1 MKTYRVDVV
10 RDEGWWIMHARI
22 PRTIIYSQAKRVDDV
37 EPMIRDAIAGVL
49 DVDPESFAIELT
61 FVLDSDVLDQVARA
75 REVSLEAA
83 EVQERASRE
92 SRAAVQALRK
102 EGLTLKEAG
111 YFLGVTPQRVAQLL
125 NS

>member
-49 DVDPESFAIELT
+49 DVDSESFAIELT
-61 FVLDSDVLDQVARA
+61 FVLDSVVLDQVAGGRVA
-75 REVSLEAA
+75 SIVAA
-83 EVQERASRE
+83 DVQERASR
-92 SRAAVQALRK
+92 
-102 EGLTLKEAG
+102 
-111 YFLGVTPQRVAQLL
+111 
-125 NS
+125 

>member
-61 FVLDSDVLDQVARA
+61 FDLDSDVLDQVARA
-75 REVSLEAA
+75 REISLEAA

-92 SRAAVQALRK
+92 SRAAVQALRN

-111 YFLGVTPQRVAQLL
+111 YFLGVSPQRVAQLL
-125 NS
+125 NA

>member
-1 MKTYRVDVV
+1 MKTYQVDVV
-10 RDEGWWIMHARI
+10 RDNGWWIMHARI
-22 PRTIIYSQAKRVDDV
+22 PKTIICSQAKRINDV

-49 DVDPESFAIELT
+49 DIDPGSFALKLIFDLDAG
-61 FVLDSDVLDQVARA
+61 VLEQVNRA

-92 SRAAVQALRK
+92 SRAAVQALR
-102 EGLTLKEAG
+102 EQGLTLKEAG

>member
-10 RDEGWWIMHARI
+10 RDQGWWIMHARI

-61 FVLDSDVLDQVARA
+61 FDLDSDVLDQVARA

-92 SRAAVQALRK
+92 SRAAVQALRN

-111 YFLGVTPQRVAQLL
+111 YFLGVSPQRVAQLL
-125 NS
+125 NA

>member
-1 MKTYRVDVV
+1 MKTYQVDVV
-10 RDEGWWIMHARI
+10 KDEGWWIMHARI
-22 PRTIIYSQAKRVDDV
+22 PRTIIYSQARRIDDI
-37 EPMIRDAIAGVL
+37 EFMIRDAIAGAL
-49 DVDPESFAIELT
+49 DVDPQSFRIELT
-61 FVLDSDVLDQVARA
+61 FDLDSDVLDQVSRA
-75 REVSLEAA
+75 REASLEAA

>member
-1 MKTYRVDVV
+1 MKTYPVDVV
-10 RDEGWWIMHARI
+10 RDDGWWIMHARI
-22 PRTIIYSQAKRVDDV
+22 PKTIIYSQAKRINDV

-49 DVDPESFAIELT
+49 DIDPGSFALKLT
-61 FVLDSDVLDQVARA
+61 FDLDAEVLEQVNRA

-92 SRAAVQALRK
+92 SRAAVQALRE

>member
-1 MKTYRVDVV
+1 MRTYQVDVAK
-10 RDEGWWIMHARI
+10 DEGWWIMHARI
-22 PRTIIYSQAKRVDDV
+22 PRTVIYSQARRIDDI
-37 EPMIRDAIAGVL
+37 EFMIRDAIAGAL
-49 DVDPESFAIELT
+49 DVEPDSFELELV
-61 FVLDSDVLDQVARA
+61 FDLDSDVLDQVSRA
-75 REVSLEAA
+75 REASLEAA
-83 EVQERASRE
+83 EVQARASRE

>member
-49 DVDPESFAIELT
+49 DVEPESFAIELT
-61 FVLDSDVLDQVARA
+61 FDLNSDVLDQVARA

-92 SRAAVQALRK
+92 SRAAVQALRN

-111 YFLGVTPQRVAQLL
+111 YFLGVSPQRVAQLL
-125 NS
+125 NA

>member
-49 DVDPESFAIELT
+49 DVDLESFEIELI
-61 FVLDSDVLDQVARA
+61 FDFDADVLDQVNRA
-75 REVSLEAA
+75 REASTEAA

-92 SRAAVQALRK
+92 SRAAVHALRK

>member
-49 DVDPESFAIELT
+49 DVEPESFAIELT
-61 FVLDSDVLDQVARA
+61 FELDSDVLDQVARA

-92 SRAAVQALRK
+92 SRAAVQALRN

-111 YFLGVTPQRVAQLL
+111 YFLGVSPQRVAQLL
-125 NS
+125 NA

>member
-61 FVLDSDVLDQVARA
+61 FDLDSDVLDQVARA

-92 SRAAVQALRK
+92 SRAAVQALRN

-111 YFLGVTPQRVAQLL
+111 YFLGVSPQRVAQLL
-125 NS
+125 NA

>member
-1 MKTYRVDVV
+1 MRTYQVDVV
-10 RDEGWWIMHARI
+10 KDQGWWIMHARI
-22 PRTIIYSQAKRVDDV
+22 PRTIIYSQAKRIDDI
-37 EPMIRDAIAGVL
+37 EFMIRDAISGAL
-49 DVDPESFAIELT
+49 DVDPQSFAIELT
-61 FVLDSDVLDQVARA
+61 FDLDSDVLDQVNRA
-75 REVSLEAA
+75 REASLEAV

-92 SRAAVQALRK
+92 SRAAVQALRE

>member
-49 DVDPESFAIELT
+49 DVEPESFAIDLA
-61 FVLDSDVLDQVARA
+61 FDLDSDVLDQVARA

-92 SRAAVQALRK
+92 SRAAVQALRN

-111 YFLGVTPQRVAQLL
+111 YFLGVSPQRVAQLL
-125 NS
+125 NA

>member
-49 DVDPESFAIELT
+49 DLDPESFAIELT
-61 FVLDSDVLDQVARA
+61 FDLDSDVLDQVARA

-92 SRAAVQALRK
+92 SRAAVQALRN

>member
-1 MKTYRVDVV
+1 MKTYQVDVV
-10 RDEGWWIMHARI
+10 RDDGWWIMHARI
-22 PRTIIYSQAKRVDDV
+22 PKTIIYSQAKRINDV

-49 DVDPESFAIELT
+49 DVDPKSFALKLT
-61 FVLDSDVLDQVARA
+61 FDLDAGVLEQVNRA

-92 SRAAVQALRK
+92 SRAAVQALRE

>member
-1 MKTYRVDVV
+1 MRTYQVDVV

-22 PRTIIYSQAKRVDDV
+22 PRTIIYSQARRIDDI
-37 EPMIRDAIAGVL
+37 EFMIRDAIAGAL
-49 DVDPESFAIELT
+49 DVDPQSFAIEL
-61 FVLDSDVLDQVARA
+61 FFDLDSDVLEQVHRA
-75 REVSLEAA
+75 REVSLQAA

-92 SRAAVQALRK
+92 SRAAVHALR
-102 EGLTLKEAG
+102 EQGLTLKEAG

>member
-22 PRTIIYSQAKRVDDV
+22 PRTITYSQAKRVDDV

-61 FVLDSDVLDQVARA
+61 FDLDSDVLDQVARA

-83 EVQERASRE
+83 EVQKRASRE

-111 YFLGVTPQRVAQLL
+111 FFLGVTPQRVAQLL

>member
-37 EPMIRDAIAGVL
+37 EPMIRDVIAGVL
-49 DVDPESFAIELT
+49 DVDSESFAIELT

>member
-49 DVDPESFAIELT
+49 DVDPESFAIELI
-61 FVLDSDVLDQVARA
+61 FDLDADVLDQVNRA
-75 REVSLEAA
+75 REASTEAA

-92 SRAAVQALRK
+92 SRAAVQALRN

-111 YFLGVTPQRVAQLL
+111 YFLGVSPQRVAQLL
-125 NS
+125 NA

>member
-49 DVDPESFAIELT
+49 DVDSESFAIELT

-75 REVSLEAA
+75 REASLEAA

-111 YFLGVTPQRVAQLL
+111 FFLGVTPQRVAQLL

>member
-49 DVDPESFAIELT
+49 DVDSESFAIELT

-111 YFLGVTPQRVAQLL
+111 FFLGVTPQRVAQLL

>member
-1 MKTYRVDVV
+1 MKTYQVDVV

-22 PRTIIYSQAKRVDDV
+22 PRTIIYSQAKRIDDI
-37 EPMIRDAIAGVL
+37 EFMIRDAIAGVL
-49 DVDPESFAIELT
+49 NVDPDSFAIELA
-61 FVLDSDVLDQVARA
+61 FDLKSDVLDQVARA
-75 REVSLEAA
+75 REASLEAA
-83 EVQERASRE
+83 EIQERASRE
-92 SRAAVQALRK
+92 SRAAVHALRK

>member
-61 FVLDSDVLDQVARA
+61 FDLDSDVLDQVARA

-92 SRAAVQALRK
+92 SRAAVQALRNA
-102 EGLTLKEAG
+102 GLTLKEAG
-111 YFLGVTPQRVAQLL
+111 YFLGVSPQRVAQLL
-125 NS
+125 NA

>member
-1 MKTYRVDVV
+1 MKAYRVDVV

-61 FVLDSDVLDQVARA
+61 FDLDSDVLDQVARA

-92 SRAAVQALRK
+92 SRAAVQALRN

-111 YFLGVTPQRVAQLL
+111 YFLGVSPQRVAQLL
-125 NS
+125 NA

>member
-49 DVDPESFAIELT
+49 DVDSESFAIELT

-83 EVQERASRE
+83 EVQKRASRE

>member
-1 MKTYRVDVV
+1 MKTYQVDVA

-22 PRTIIYSQAKRVDDV
+22 PRTIIYTQAKRIDEI

-49 DVDPESFAIELT
+49 DVDLESFAIELI
-61 FVLDSDVLDQVARA
+61 FDLDADVLDQVNRA
-75 REVSLEAA
+75 REASTEAA

-92 SRAAVQALRK
+92 SRAAVQALRN

-111 YFLGVTPQRVAQLL
+111 YFLGVSPQRVAQLL
-125 NS
+125 NA

>member
-61 FVLDSDVLDQVARA
+61 FDLDSDVLDQVARA
-75 REVSLEAA
+75 REASLEAA

>member
-10 RDEGWWIMHARI
+10 RDQGWWIMHARI

-49 DVDPESFAIELT
+49 DVDPESFAIELI
-61 FVLDSDVLDQVARA
+61 FDLDADVLDQVNRA
-75 REVSLEAA
+75 RETSTEAA

-92 SRAAVQALRK
+92 SRAAVQALRN

-111 YFLGVTPQRVAQLL
+111 YFLGVSPQRVAQLL
-125 NS
+125 NA

>member
-1 MKTYRVDVV
+1 MKTYRADVT
-10 RDEGWWIMHARI
+10 RDDGWWIMHARI
-22 PRTIIYSQAKRVDDV
+22 PRTVIHSQAKRIDDI
-37 EPMIRDAIAGVL
+37 EFMIRDAIAGAL
-49 DVDPESFAIELT
+49 DVNPDSFELELV
-61 FVLDSDVLDQVARA
+61 FDLDSDVLDQVTRA
-75 REVSLEAA
+75 REASLEAA

>member
-1 MKTYRVDVV
+1 MKTYQVDVV
-10 RDEGWWIMHARI
+10 RDDGWWIMHARI
-22 PRTIIYSQAKRVDDV
+22 PRSIVYSQAKRLDDV

-49 DVDPESFAIELT
+49 DVNPESFAVELN
-61 FVLDSDVLDQVARA
+61 FDLDSAVLDQVNRA
-75 REVSLEAA
+75 REISLQAA